1 MVNVSFKIFYFITFC
16 FFKILKS
23 FSLNEAHLLFIGQLL
38 HKGSDGLHIKDPN
51 SIKACA

>member
-1 MVNVSFKIFYFITFC
+1 MSALKYFTLLLFI

-51 SIKACA
+51 SIKACT